1 MTSRSRRRTER
12 FCPLLDVRLLLSG
25 RTRLYRE
32 SARARIRRFWHSRRA
47 ARRKRPRRNLACR
60 RQPRGSWR
68 ARFTKNLPCH
78 GIRVLPNLALQ
89 ACSTK
94 RWKDFLPGRERTKDE
109 TNGSSGSKGRRS
121 SEDCHLS
128 ERPKRRREDTDD

>member
-1 MTSRSRRRTER
+1 MMSRSRRRTER

-25 RTRLYRE
+25 RTRRYRE
-32 SARARIRRFWHSRRA
+32 SVRARIRHFWHSRRA
-47 ARRKRPRRNLACR
+47 ARRKRRRRSLGF
-60 RQPRGSWR
+60 RQRQHGNWL
-68 ARFTKNLPCH
+68 ARFTKSLPFA

-121 SEDCHLS
+121 SEDRHLS
-128 ERPKRRREDTDD
+128 RSE